1 MKIAVVIVNY
11 NGSSCISSCIASCVA
26 DGIAA
31 SNIAVVDNGSHDDSI
46 IRVQSDFPEIRV
58 VANTCNMGF
67 ARAVNQGI
75 HELDQDLVLILN
87 NDACLQLG
95 ASQSLI
101 RCAKKFSNAALIG
114 ARLVDQD
121 LRPQN
126 VVAPFPN
133 VWRDLIPR
141 FLQKFF
147 LPQGQIGRLA
157 EVLEPVSV
165 PTLIGAALLLRR
177 SALPRLGLM
186 DEDFFFYLE
195 ETEWCYR
202 AHNLGFEVMLCP
214 EAVVVH
220 ELGGTANRF
229 RAASRIEFH
238 RSRLLYAQKVEGK
251 TPWLMLSAFYYFSSS
266 INLLIN
272 GLGVI
277 LTLFLIPRLRY
288 KVEMY
293 AKVWLWHMLGRP
305 QSWGLPNK
313 CPRLGDD

>member
-1 MKIAVVIVNY
+1 MKISVVIVNY
-11 NGSSCISSCIASCVA
+11 NGSSCISSCISSCVA

-46 IRVQSDFPEIRV
+46 LRVRTDFPEIRV

-87 NDACLQLG
+87 NDARLQLG

-114 ARLVDQD
+114 ARLVDQN

-157 EVLEPVSV
+157 EVREPISV

-214 EAVVVH
+214 KALVVH

-229 RAASRIEFH
+229 RAASRIEFQ
-238 RSRLLYAQKVEGK
+238 RSRLLYARKVEGLL
-251 TPWLMLSAFYYFSSS
+251 PWVFLSLWMPVKAAIDFFF
-266 INLLIN
+266 N
-272 GLGVI
+272 GIAMVFTLG
-277 LTLFLIPRLRY
+277 LIPRQRKRCLNY
-288 KVEMY
+288 GGILM
-293 AKVWLWHMLGRP
+293 WHLLFRP
-305 QSWGLPNK
+305 THWGLPGK
-313 CPRLGDD
+313 YRR